1 MHHVKFTI
9 TRIVFLFLF
18 ILLFIEPSFAQIQ
31 KDTTLP
37 TKQILTDSSISISDT
52 FRNPFVKMYQYG
64 NTTKADSLTK
74 NASTSKKNQKGKKVD
89 TTHYSPKKAALWA
102 LGFPG
107 LGQIYNKKYWK
118 LPIVYAVIG
127 TVTYFVASNGIK
139 LNQFNGYLTNSYNG
153 VENPAPYNTLS
164 LSQIESIRNGYRRNV
179 QIASFG
185 TLLAWGLSIVD
196 ATVDAHLRTFDI
208 SDKLT
213 LHMNPQLNYANLTYY
228 AGITVNLGFK

>member
-9 TRIVFLFLF
+9 TRIVFIFLC
-18 ILLFIEPSFAQIQ
+18 ILSFSVSSAAQTQ
-31 KDTTLP
+31 MDTTVR
-37 TKQILTDSSISISDT
+37 TKQVLTDSSISIADT

-64 NTTKADSLTK
+64 NTLKTDSLK
-74 NASTSKKNQKGKKVD
+74 KEASVSGKMKKAKKVD

-139 LNQFNGYLTNSYNG
+139 LKQFNGYLRNSYNDI
-153 VENPAPYNTLS
+153 ENPAPYNSLS
-164 LSQIESIRNGYRRNV
+164 LPQIETIRNGYRRNV

-185 TLLAWGLSIVD
+185 TILAWGLSIVD
-196 ATVDAHLRTFDI
+196 ATVDAHLRSFDI
-208 SDKLT
+208 SDNLT
-213 LHMNPQLNYANLTYY
+213 LHVNPQLNYTNLTYY
-228 AGITVNLGFK
+228 AGITVNLGLK

>member
-1 MHHVKFTI
+1 MYHVKFTI
-9 TRIVFLFLF
+9 KPIVFLFPL
-18 ILLFIEPSFAQIQ
+18 ILLLVNSSAAQKQ
-31 KDTTLP
+31 RDTILQANQ
-37 TKQILTDSSISISDT
+37 QITDSSISIEDT

-64 NTTKADSLTK
+64 NAIKADS
-74 NASTSKKNQKGKKVD
+74 STSNISASRKLKKAKKVD

-139 LNQFNGYLTNSYNG
+139 LKQFNGYLRNSYNDI
-153 VENPAPYNTLS
+153 ENPVPYNTLS
-164 LSQIESIRNGYRRNV
+164 LSQIETIRNGYRRNV

-185 TLLAWGLSIVD
+185 TILAWGLSIVD

-213 LHMNPQLNYANLTYY
+213 LHVKPQLNYTNFTYY
-228 AGITVNLGFK
+228 AGITVNLGLK

>member
-1 MHHVKFTI
+1 MPHVKFTI
-9 TRIVFLFLF
+9 TRIVF
-18 ILLFIEPSFAQIQ
+18 ILLFILSYAKPSAAQTQ
-31 KDTTLP
+31 KDTVIHTA
-37 TKQILTDSSISISDT
+37 QAFTDSSISISDT

-64 NTTKADSLTK
+64 NTIKPDSLA
-74 NASTSKKNQKGKKVD
+74 NDASVSKKIKKAKKTD

-139 LNQFNGYLTNSYNG
+139 LKQFNGYLRNSYNDI
-153 VENPAPYNTLS
+153 ENPAPYNSLS
-164 LSQIESIRNGYRRNV
+164 LSQIETIRNGYRRNV

-185 TLLAWGLSIVD
+185 TILAWGLSIVD
-196 ATVDAHLRTFDI
+196 ATVDAHLRSFDI

-213 LHMNPQLNYANLTYY
+213 LHVNPQLNYTNLTYY
-228 AGITVNLGFK
+228 AGITVNLGLK